1 MEDNETKR
9 SRVFECDVGKAKQ
22 SKKNETEQ
30 NGVFGS
36 QVERRVMKL
45 SGAECLEVERRI
57 MKQRGVEC
65 FEAEWSGG

>member
-1 MEDNETKR
+1 MVR
-9 SRVFECDVGKAKQ
+9 
-22 SKKNETEQ
+22 

-36 QVERRVMKL
+36 QAERWVMKL